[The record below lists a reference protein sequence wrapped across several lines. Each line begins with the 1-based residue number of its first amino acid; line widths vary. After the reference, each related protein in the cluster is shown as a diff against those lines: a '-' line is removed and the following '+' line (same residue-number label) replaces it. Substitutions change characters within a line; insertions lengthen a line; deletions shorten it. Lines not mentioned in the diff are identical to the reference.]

1 MFISKGETRIMQIN
15 NKVIAGVAGGVILLA
30 LIIGIFGV
38 KAHVGNVALLKEKQI
53 VELNNNN
60 TIQLNQYVASL
71 KEQVGIANVKSNALD
86 KVLKDALSARYNPTQ
101 MADPKSKGSF
111 YSAMHEAYPNI
122 DLSLY
127 DKILTFVQGQRQDY
141 ALLQKQLQSMLA
153 DFDTWRGSF
162 PNSMFTGSLPD
173 HWLVATDDNGNKL
186 EGQKALDYLETISQ
200 PNGSNNGGG
209 QTGVDIP
216 GLNGK

>member
-1 MFISKGETRIMQIN
+1 MQIN

-162 PNSMFTGSLPD
+162 PNSMFTGNLPD

>member
-1 MFISKGETRIMQIN
+1 MKIN
-15 NKVIAGVAGGVILLA
+15 TKVLGGVGAGVLVLA
-30 LIIGIFGV
+30 LIIGFFGV
-38 KAHVGNVALLKEKQI
+38 KVHVGNVALQKEKAI
-53 VELNNNN
+53 VQLNNNN

-86 KVLKDALSARYNPTQ
+86 KILKDALSARYNPTQ
-101 MADPKSKGSF
+101 MADPNSKGSF

-122 DLSLY
+122 DVSVY
-127 DKILTFVQGQRQDY
+127 DQIITFVQGQRQDY

-162 PNSMFTGSLPD
+162 PNSMFAGGFPD
-173 HWLVATDDNGNKL
+173 HWLVVSDDNGNRID
-186 EGQKALDYLETISQ
+186 GQKALDYLNTISQ

-209 QTGVDIP
+209 QNGVDIP
-216 GLNGK
+216 RVDGK

>member
-1 MFISKGETRIMQIN
+1 MKIN
-15 NKVIAGVAGGVILLA
+15 TKVLGGVGAGVLVLA
-30 LIIGIFGV
+30 LIIGFFGV
-38 KAHVGNVALLKEKQI
+38 KVHVGNVALQKEKAI
-53 VELNNNN
+53 VQLNNNN

-86 KVLKDALSARYNPTQ
+86 KILKDALSARYNPTQ
-101 MADPKSKGSF
+101 MADPNSKGSF

-122 DLSLY
+122 DVSVY
-127 DKILTFVQGQRQDY
+127 DQIITFVQGQRQDY

-162 PNSMFTGSLPD
+162 PNSMFTGSVPD
-173 HWLVATDDNGNKL
+173 HWLVAQDDSGNKL
-186 EGQKALDYLETISQ
+186 TGQAALDYLNTISQ

-209 QTGVDIP
+209 QNGVDIP
-216 GLNGK
+216 RVDGK

>member
-1 MFISKGETRIMQIN
+1 MNVN
-15 NKVIAGVAGGVILLA
+15 NKVIGGVIAGVLA
-30 LIIGIFGV
+30 IALVIGFIGIKV
-38 KAHVGNVALLKEKQI
+38 HVGNAGLFKEKQI

-71 KEQVGIANVKSNALD
+71 KEQVGIANLKSNAMD
-86 KVLKDALSARYNPTQ
+86 KVLKDALEARYSPQQ
-101 MADPKSKGSF
+101 MKDPNAQGSF

-122 DLSLY
+122 DMSLY

-141 ALLQKQLQSMLA
+141 ALLQKQMQSMLA

-162 PNSMFTGSLPD
+162 PNSMFTGGLPD
-173 HWLVATDDNGNKL
+173 HWLTVQDDNGKKL
-186 EGQKALDYLETISQ
+186 DGQAALDYLNTISQ

-209 QTGVDIP
+209 QKSIDLP

>member
-1 MFISKGETRIMQIN
+1 MQIN

-71 KEQVGIANVKSNALD
+71 KEQVGIANVKSAALD

-101 MADPKSKGSF
+101 MADPNAKGSF

-162 PNSMFTGSLPD
+162 PNSMFTGNLPD

>member
-1 MFISKGETRIMQIN
+1 MKIN
-15 NKVIAGVAGGVILLA
+15 NKVIGGIIAGVAVLA
-30 LIIGIFGV
+30 LIIGIV
-38 KAHVGNVALLKEKQI
+38 TIKAHVYNAGLVKEKQI

-86 KVLKDALSARYNPTQ
+86 KILKDAVSARYNPTQ
-101 MADPKSKGSF
+101 MSDPSSKGSF

-122 DLSLY
+122 DVSVY
-127 DKILTFVQGQRQDY
+127 DQIITFVQGQRQDY

-162 PNSMFTGSLPD
+162 PNSLFAGGFPD
-173 HWLVATDDNGNKL
+173 HWLVVSDDNGNRID
-186 EGQKALDYLETISQ
+186 GQKALDYLNTISQ

-209 QTGVDIP
+209 QNGVEIP
-216 GLNGK
+216 GVNGK